1 MSLQHLHPDPMRT
14 RINKEGGNSM
24 GHLDGKVA
32 IVTGSGSGIGRQV
45 ALEFARQG
53 AKVVVADVGV
63 KDGQHTAD
71 ITVDMIKN
79 EIGGEAAA
87 DYSDITKLEG
97 GESLTKTAVDNF
109 GRLDILVNC
118 AGFTKSALILETE
131 EKDFDAILAVHQ
143 KGHFST
149 IRAAA
154 KQMVE
159 QGEGGRIINFSS
171 RAAFVDGWAPGMTS
185 IAYSCAKAG
194 IVGLTTLVSLEFEKD
209 GITCNAILPSA
220 VTPGFPE
227 ERPAFGGGMT
237 QGPEYIPPVLAF
249 LASDDAKDVTGQFI
263 YVSGGEVGILAPPL
277 RFEGNAK
284 FFTKDGKWTHEE
296 LAGFIPQMQYKR

>member
-1 MSLQHLHPDPMRT
+1 MKNTFRGGVHPAGHKDLSRESRLRLFDPKGEMVFPL
-14 RINKEGGNSM
+14 SM
-24 GHLDGKVA
+24 HIGKPAKPVVKKNDEVKVGQLLAEADGFVSAPIHSSCSGKVKA
-32 IVTGSGSGIGRQV
+32 IEKRRVLGGGMAECIV
-45 ALEFARQG
+45 I
-53 AKVVVADVGV
+53 DN
-63 KDGQHTAD
+63 DGLFTPA
-71 ITVDMIKN
+71 
-79 EIGGEAAA
+79 E
-87 DYSDITKLEG
+87 DYSQRTEPSTLSNSDIIER
-97 GESLTKTAVDNF
+97 V
-109 GRLDILVNC
+109 
-118 AGFTKSALILETE
+118 
-131 EKDFDAILAVHQ
+131 Q
-143 KGHFST
+143 
-149 IRAAA
+149 
-154 KQMVE
+154 
-159 QGEGGRIINFSS
+159 
-171 RAAFVDGWAPGMTS
+171 
-185 IAYSCAKAG
+185 KAG

-296 LAGFIPQMQYKR
+296 LAGFIPQMQYKRK